1 MQVIY
6 APSRDAR
13 SKAGGKPRAGGR
25 GASGSSSP
33 SPSDDRSSTVALR
46 SQLLVP
52 VFLVSQAGELIR
64 LEIILVGKKKKK
76 KDLRR

>member
-1 MQVIY
+1 M
-6 APSRDAR
+6 
-13 SKAGGKPRAGGR
+13 GGC